1 MIKKIMI
8 TVFIAVFA
16 VSAYGQNSELKNRV
30 IPVGMAVTGVVIAG
44 SWTKFIMDGGLG
56 GEGYFVCMDEGCLRW
71 PEMTADYA
79 AAGALLAGAYGLWTE
94 QEWGEAA
101 GTAALGALLYL
112 SFRNMG
118 SALTDE
124 TGDDNVLADM
134 IPLTV
139 SLVGSAMCLGV
150 FIAH

>member
-1 MIKKIMI
+1 MVKRFF
-8 TVFIAVFA
+8 VVVLLCVFA
-16 VSAYGQNSELKNRV
+16 SAAYGQNELKTRA
-30 IPVGMAVTGVVIAG
+30 IPVGMALTGVIIAG
-44 SWTKFIMDGGLG
+44 SWTKFIINGGLG
-56 GEGYFVCMDEGCLRW
+56 GEGYFICMDKGCLRW

-79 AAGALLAGAYGLWTE
+79 AAGALVVGAYGLWTE

-101 GTAALGALLYL
+101 ATAALGALLYL

-118 SALTDE
+118 SALVDD
-124 TGDDNVLADM
+124 TGEKNVLAEM
-134 IPLTV
+134 MPLTI